1 MNFMT
6 LKHWEKTQKKVYGR
20 VQRPKLTLKTCLEQ
34 KKFSEKMVWES
45 KSDENFENFEFLKI
59 VVRRLHDMNKQT

>member
-1 MNFMT
+1 MNILA
-6 LKHWEKTQKKVYGR
+6 LKHWKKLKKSIWACSATKID
-20 VQRPKLTLKTCLEQ
+20 PKNMFGTK